1 MTTLLNG
8 AVPPSGLQAQRLAT
22 RELRLVR
29 PHVTCARFHPFPSRQ
44 SRFPS
49 RALPAFSL
57 VELIVGAIIAA
68 LVAGATASSLSMLL
82 KSRATSAN
90 RQQAFAR
97 ADAAASR
104 IASDAATLIRDPVL
118 AMARVRVQD
127 QGGDANPHDD
137 LLMLVR
143 SVRPIRSSEEGAE
156 GGEYEVQYRV
166 EGNSFGPRSNESL
179 WRRIDHAFDDNQEG
193 GGIASA
199 IVPHVASLSVEAY
212 DGESWYPSWDS
223 DSDGYPHAL
232 RVIVRATSDDASV
245 FATARRVVAIDRT
258 PLPPPEEDDSN
269 PDTKNQ
275 PSAASSSPSTSSAG
289 STTPRATPTAP
300 NPRGNRNPGNNRIPG
315 AGNTPGNNRNPG
327 AGGNPNRG
335 GANNPGNRGGGNQ
348 GPRPAPAAGGAPRGG
363 GG

>member
-1 MTTLLNG
+1 MSAPLRRSRR
-8 AVPPSGLQAQRLAT
+8 A
-22 RELRLVR
+22 ERLVTR
-29 PHVTCARFHPFPSRQ
+29 DSRLERQSGTFVRFHAFPSRQ
-44 SRFPS
+44 SRIPS

-82 KSRATSAN
+82 KSRTTSAN

-118 AMARVRVQD
+118 SMARVRVQD

-143 SVRPIRSSEEGAE
+143 SVRPIRSTEEGAE

-166 EGNSFGPRSNESL
+166 EANSAGPRNESL

-199 IVPHVASLSVEAY
+199 IVPHVSSLSVEAY

-245 FATARRVVAIDRT
+245 FATARRVIAIDRT

-269 PDTKNQ
+269 TDTKNQ
-275 PSAASSSPSTSSAG
+275 PSTASTTPTTSNAG
-289 STTPRATPTAP
+289 GTTPRATPTAP
-300 NPRGNRNPGNNRIPG
+300 NPRGGRNPGG
-315 AGNTPGNNRNPG
+315 GNRNPG
-327 AGGNPNRG
+327 AGNNNGGGNRNPGTGPNPGRG
-335 GANNPGNRGGGNQ
+335 GGGNNPGNRGGGGNQ
-348 GPRPAPAAGGAPRGG
+348 GPRPGGGGVPRGG